1 MKKIYVAFILIL
13 GIIISGCSSTSTRN
27 FEASRENSSGKDR
40 MSYFSKYGYPVP
52 EGRRGTDIPYLQATS
67 HIKGKKTFLNKYSE
81 SKILDFYKDLSVEG
95 FGDNTYHWRW
105 HFVINEKNLSRSV
118 NKTIYSGYNLRPS
131 SILTLSGNRWVRKK
145 VSQNPVGDLKKVAVL
160 ERGKSGV
167 ITYLLVSGTNGEYLV
182 KGEYAVRKVLGLNK
196 NNTGATVKVLRAKS
210 GDKEYSYRN
219 ALTNPTL
226 LPSGFLAIEKRGGRY
241 YIYGGGY
248 GHGVGMSQY
257 GAYDLAQNYGYSHK
271 RILKCYYTDIDIK
284 NMYRLDGVGKTIRVG
299 ITTTGHKSLDHSV
312 ISFTSHSK
320 ATLTNSWM
328 NMKLDARDKVKIE
341 SNGKRMIIYVNGK
354 KRAETVQGV
363 KYDSKDDK
371 VIVTSLRRGHRK
383 IMYPVYRGTLEV
395 KLSRTNSRAMR
406 VINEVK
412 MEDYL
417 LQVLPS
423 EMPESFGLEA
433 LKAQAVAARTYA
445 LNDYFNSR
453 FKKEG
458 FHVIDDTRSQM
469 YNNVDENP
477 TSTKAIKE
485 TYGEVMLYEGKPID
499 AKYYST
505 SSGYG
510 ASAHNIW

>member
-1 MKKIYVAFILIL
+1 
-13 GIIISGCSSTSTRN
+13 
-27 FEASRENSSGKDR
+27 
-40 MSYFSKYGYPVP
+40 
-52 EGRRGTDIPYLQATS
+52 
-67 HIKGKKTFLNKYSE
+67 
-81 SKILDFYKDLSVEG
+81 
-95 FGDNTYHWRW
+95 
-105 HFVINEKNLSRSV
+105 
-118 NKTIYSGYNLRPS
+118 
-131 SILTLSGNRWVRKK
+131 
-145 VSQNPVGDLKKVAVL
+145 
-160 ERGKSGV
+160 
-167 ITYLLVSGTNGEYLV
+167 
-182 KGEYAVRKVLGLNK
+182 
-196 NNTGATVKVLRAKS
+196 
-210 GDKEYSYRN
+210 
-219 ALTNPTL
+219 
-226 LPSGFLAIEKRGGRY
+226 
-241 YIYGGGY
+241 
-248 GHGVGMSQY
+248 MSQY
-257 GAYDLAQNYGYSHK
+257 GAYDLAKNYGYKHK
-271 RILKCYYTDIDIK
+271 KILNCYYTDMDIK
-284 NMYRLDGVGKTIRVG
+284 NMYKLDGVGKTIRVG
-299 ITTTGHKSLDHSV
+299 ITTKGHKSLDHSIV
-312 ISFTSHSK
+312 SFTSHSK

-328 NMKLDARDKVKIE
+328 NMKLDASDKVKIE

-363 KYDSKDDK
+363 KYDSKNDK

-383 IMYPVYRGTLEV
+383 TMYPVYRGTLEI
-395 KLSRTNSRAMR
+395 KLSKTNPNALR

-477 TSTKAIKE
+477 DSTKAIKQ
-485 TYGEVMLYEGKPID
+485 TYGEVMLYNGKPID